1 MLLPHKAPCLYPSR
15 DASLTVIYIGHKA
28 RILYDQNTLESQT
41 NFAIMTLKKVDHD
54 FKNQSLSYE
63 AKPNYQPYI
72 RLSFWFKKLPEVSY
86 EQFHRHWETVHADLT
101 IATKD
106 FLVCDIKRYV
116 QFHQTPEMKEKAKS
130 LGLEHMDFDGCSE
143 LWVKDFDD
151 ALKFFQVF
159 LQVLDAQCC
168 ITDFARS

>member
-1 MLLPHKAPCLYPSR
+1 
-15 DASLTVIYIGHKA
+15 
-28 RILYDQNTLESQT
+28 
-41 NFAIMTLKKVDHD
+41 MTLKKIDHE
-54 FKNQSLSYE
+54 FKNEPLSYD
-63 AKPNYQPYI
+63 AKPNYQPYV
-72 RLSFWFKKLPEVSY
+72 RLSFWFNKLPDVSY

-151 ALKFFQVF
+151 ATKFFQ
-159 LQVLDAQCC
+159 ACP
-168 ITDFARS
+168 